1 MEATMLARDIMT
13 TDVCTFAPE
22 TTVLEAARLLVDRRI
37 SGAPVID
44 GAGRVIGIVSEGD
57 LIRRAELGTE
67 REWSGWRE
75 FLTAKRTLAHEF
87 IRSHASKVGD
97 IMTAPVWTVKEDTSL
112 AELAELFEKKNIRRA
127 PVVRDGK
134 LAGIVSRADMVRALL
149 QCWAAAHPPT
159 EVDDAVIRQAI
170 LDHAASERWS
180 DTAMLNVEVR
190 DGAVDLYGVAD
201 SDEVA
206 KALEVLAESLPG
218 VKRVQNHL
226 QMRTATRTHHAV

>member
-1 MEATMLARDIMT
+1 MLARDIMT

-22 TTVLEAARLLVDRRI
+22 TTVLEAARMLVDRRI

-44 GAGRVIGIVSEGD
+44 AAGRVIGIVSEGD

-67 REWSGWRE
+67 KEWSGWRE
-75 FLTAKRTLAHEF
+75 FLMAKRTLAHEF
-87 IRSHASKVGD
+87 IKSHATRIGD
-97 IMTAPVWTVKEDTSL
+97 IMTAPAWTVNEDTTL
-112 AELAELFEKKNIRRA
+112 VELAELFEKKNIRRA

-134 LAGIVSRADMVRALL
+134 LVGIASRADMVRALL
-149 QCWAAAHPPT
+149 RCWAAAHPAAP
-159 EVDDAVIRQAI
+159 VDDAAIRQSI

-180 DTAMLNVEVR
+180 DTAMLNVEVK

-201 SDEVA
+201 SEDVA
-206 KALEVLAESLPG
+206 RALQVLAESMPG
-218 VKRVQNHL
+218 VKSVQNHL